1 MADFPTSPLKRTLRI
16 VFFGT
21 PEFATV
27 CLDSL
32 VESQHEV
39 IGVVTAPDRRS
50 GRGQKIQQSAVKSAA
65 VAHGLP
71 CLQPANLKTPEFNE
85 ALAAWEAD
93 VYVVVAFRMLPRIV
107 WEAPQFGTINLHAS
121 LLPQLRGAAPIQW
134 AIMHGLNESGVSTF
148 SLQHAIDTGDVLL
161 QSKVTIEESDNAG
174 TLYEKLLIHGKA
186 LLLKTLDSLLAGELM
201 PQPQLSVKPRLEAPK
216 LCRENTLI
224 NWHETTDNVL
234 NKIRGLYPIPKSWTP
249 SPIGDIKVLK
259 AHSIDPTVALPRDAQ
274 PGTVEVIRD
283 ALVVRCSDGWIGI
296 DELIPPGKG
305 RMSGIAWSNGLQTPV
320 TQIGDQA

>member
-71 CLQPANLKTPEFNE
+71 CLQPANLKTSEFNE

-107 WEAPQFGTINLHAS
+107 WEAPEFGTINLHAS

-161 QSKVTIEESDNAG
+161 QSKVTIEDSDNAG

-201 PQPQLSVKPRLEAPK
+201 PQPQLSVKPRLAAPK

>member
-1 MADFPTSPLKRTLRI
+1 MADFPTSPLNRTLRI

-21 PEFATV
+21 PEFAAV

-65 VAHGLP
+65 EAHALP
-71 CLQPANLKTPEFNE
+71 YLQPANLKKSEFNE

-93 VYVVVAFRMLPRIV
+93 LYVVVAFRMLPRIV
-107 WEAPQFGTINLHAS
+107 WEAPEFGTFNLHAS

-134 AIMHGLNESGVSTF
+134 AIMHGLSESGVSTF
-148 SLQHAIDTGDVLL
+148 SLQHAIDTGDVLM
-161 QSKVTIEESDNAG
+161 QSKVTIEDSDNAG
-174 TLYEKLLIHGKA
+174 TLYQKLLTHGKA
-186 LLLKTLDSLLAGELM
+186 LLLKTLDSLVAGELM

-216 LCRENTLI
+216 LSRKNTLI
-224 NWHETTDNVL
+224 EWNETTDNVL

-259 AHSIDPTVALPRDAQ
+259 AHSIDPTIALPRDAQ

-283 ALVVRCSDGWIGI
+283 ALVVRCSNGWIGI

-320 TQIGDQA
+320 TQIGAQT